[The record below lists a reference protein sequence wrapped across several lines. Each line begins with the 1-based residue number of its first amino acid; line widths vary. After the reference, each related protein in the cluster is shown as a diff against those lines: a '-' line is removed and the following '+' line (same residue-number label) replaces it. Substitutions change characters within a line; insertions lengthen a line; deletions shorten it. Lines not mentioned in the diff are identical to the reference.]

1 MLHNADSFS
10 ASDCQQA
17 SEPAALAGRLNR
29 AQPGGRKQGIAQAP
43 RLAEALAGGR
53 YGEQR
58 GVNFSAVGLTIL
70 IHVVVIAALLGVRHH
85 VVQRQEHKLVT
96 VNLSPPPPP
105 PPAPASQETPKQPV
119 VTAPPPLIQIDL
131 PQQVNVPVAVD
142 PQPAPPSV
150 EPVRETSTSTGPV
163 AAAVSVIQGG
173 DLGARMVSGK
183 PPRYPLESRRN
194 KEQGT
199 VVLSLVLGTDGAVE
213 QISVNRSSGHPRLDD
228 AALHAVRRW
237 RWEPV
242 IRSGGPVKVRGLVE
256 IPFVLQGQSLT

>member
-10 ASDCQQA
+10 AGDCQQA
-17 SEPAALAGRLNR
+17 SEPETLAGDLN
-29 AQPGGRKQGIAQAP
+29 
-43 RLAEALAGGR
+43 LAEPRVAVAAEASVGGR

-58 GVNFSAVGLTIL
+58 SLNFSAVSLTIL
-70 IHVVVIAALLGVRHH
+70 IHVVVIAALLGIRHH
-85 VVQRQEHKLVT
+85 VVQHDERKLVT

-105 PPAPASQETPKQPV
+105 PPAQPVSQEIPKQPM
-119 VTAPPPLIQIDL
+119 VTAPRPLIQIDL

-142 PQPAPPSV
+142 PQPAPPSL
-150 EPVRETSTSTGPV
+150 EPVQETTSTGPV
-163 AAAVSVIQGG
+163 TAAPSVIQGG

-183 PPRYPLESRRN
+183 PPRYPVESRRK

-199 VVLSLVLGTDGAVE
+199 VLLSLILGTDGAVE
-213 QISVNRSSGHPRLDD
+213 QISVNRSSGFPRLDD

-242 IRSGGPVKVRGLVE
+242 IRSGAAVKVRGIVE

>member
-10 ASDCQQA
+10 VGDCVQA
-17 SEPAALAGRLNR
+17 AEPDTVAARLNR
-29 AQPGGRKQGIAQAP
+29 VDPVTTAASTSQ
-43 RLAEALAGGR
+43 GGR
-53 YGEQR
+53 YGDQQ
-58 GVNFSAVGLTIL
+58 GLSISAIGLTIL
-70 IHVVVIAALLGVRHH
+70 IHLVVIAALLGFRHH
-85 VVQRQEHKLVT
+85 VVQRDEQKLVT

-105 PPAPASQETPKQPV
+105 PPAQPVSQEKPKHPV
-119 VTAPPPLIQIDL
+119 VTAPAPRIQIDL
-131 PQQVNVPVAVD
+131 PQQVNVPFSVD
-142 PQPAPPSV
+142 PQPAPPSL
-150 EPVRETSTSTGPV
+150 EPVQQATTTTGPV
-163 AAAVSVIQGG
+163 AAAVSVVQGG

-199 VVLSLVLGTDGAVE
+199 VLLSLILGTDGTVE
-213 QISVNRSSGHPRLDD
+213 QISVNRSSGFPRLDN

-242 IRSGGPVKVRGLVE
+242 IRSGAPVKVRGIVE